1 MMRWTKIFFFID
13 GRWAKQGWI
22 EAFRLRLTGW
32 LPYELVV
39 SGVDKGVLE
48 WVANDK
54 ASNVKLSIKGA
65 DLTDEYSPS
74 RTDENIQAIA
84 ETLIILGFES
94 SWQKPSDQCAAY
106 NILEKIKFDVVY
118 RDSIFDALEKRGFLR
133 R

>member
-1 MMRWTKIFFFID
+1 MDEDFVLID

-48 WVANDK
+48 WVADDK
-54 ASNVKLSIKGA
+54 ASNVKLSSKGA
-65 DLTDEYSPS
+65 ALTDEHSPS
-74 RTDENIQAIA
+74 RTDENIQAIT

-94 SWQKPSDQCAAY
+94 SWLKFSDQSAAIY
-106 NILEKIKFDVVY
+106 ISEESKLDIAYRDRILET
-118 RDSIFDALEKRGFLR
+118 LGKRGFLHR
-133 R
+133 